1 MTFNIRDKKIKVVWE
16 QHFPFLCEFRKA
28 DGLLAECVGGGG
40 GFYAPSLSAQN
51 MVSAVSLE
59 STVLVLEVTA
69 ARSEVSSPCCLSISW
84 DLEPQSAHIVL
95 CVLDTV
101 GFVPF
106 GKATSSWEVCR
117 ETVPLGREPD
127 CRTDCDPGCCPCGQ
141 TPCPAHL

>member
-1 MTFNIRDKKIKVVWE
+1 M
-16 QHFPFLCEFRKA
+16 
-28 DGLLAECVGGGG
+28 GG